1 MMPVK
6 NVESLLKAAQSTVM
20 RDKTVVEIKPPVYV
34 IGDLHGNYLVSVIS
48 LLFFFTPQNRLEHES
63 VHTNFNRT

>member
-6 NVESLLKAAQSTVM
+6 KVESLLKAAQSTVM

-34 IGDLHGNYLVSVIS
+34 IGDLHGNYLVSALS
-48 LLFFFTPQNRLEHES
+48 PFFTPQNRLEHES

>member
-48 LLFFFTPQNRLEHES
+48 LLFFFHTPKQ
-63 VHTNFNRT
+63 TGA